1 MKRQQVTEYQLD
13 LFSAVGEDS
22 VCPYVNSEV
31 VNGAIPL
38 KASQVKEAGEQQRA
52 LAQHLMEAI
61 LVYRACY

>member
-13 LFSAVGEDS
+13 LFTRIGEDS

-38 KASQVKEAGEQQRA
+38 TQVA
-52 LAQHLMEAI
+52 AI
-61 LVYRACY
+61 TPNSVKL